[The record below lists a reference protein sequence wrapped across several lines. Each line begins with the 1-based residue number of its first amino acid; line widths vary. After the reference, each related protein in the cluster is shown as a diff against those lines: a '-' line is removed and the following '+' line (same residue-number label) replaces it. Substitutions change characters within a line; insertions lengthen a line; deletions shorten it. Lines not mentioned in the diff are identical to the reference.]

1 MFFWYLLTGVIMDKG
16 LLNGLL
22 LLSEEQSWKLA

>member
-1 MFFWYLLTGVIMDKG
+1 MFFWYLLTRVIMDKG

-22 LLSEEQSWKLA
+22 LLSEEQCWKLA